1 MRLTELSPRWLTP
14 NVFIFRCPHCVL
26 RGGDG
31 KYDQYW
37 LSVKNIPMSTDD
49 QIKLFEQNKD
59 LQDIKGAFI
68 VVPDKE
74 ECCWNISGQ
83 DFNTMSVT
91 PSLDA
96 SASGH
101 WHGFITNGEAA

>member
-1 MRLTELSPRWLTP
+1 MKLADLNPRWLTP
-14 NVFIFRCPHCVL
+14 NMFIFHCPHCIA
-26 RGGDG
+26 RGGAG

-37 LSVKNIPMSTDD
+37 LSVKNVVMSIHE
-49 QIKLFEQNKD
+49 QIVLFERNKD
-59 LQDIKGAFI
+59 LQDLKGAFI

-74 ECCWNISGQ
+74 DCCWNITTK
-83 DFNTMSVT
+83 DFTTMSVT

-101 WHGFITNGEAA
+101 WHGFITNGEIT